1 MNVFKL
7 CFSYL
12 RSRALLT
19 AFNLL
24 LLALG
29 IGMVVLLLL
38 AGSQLQDKLERDA
51 RGIDLV
57 VGAKGSPLQLILSS
71 IYHVDVPTGNIPLA
85 EAEKLTANPLI
96 RRAIPLALGDSFKGY
111 RIVGT
116 DFDYLAHYGATT
128 AQGRLWERPMEAVL
142 GAEVAR
148 KTGLHAGAV
157 FASAHGLTEGGE
169 LHEHSPY
176 HVVGVLVPTGSVVDR
191 LVLTSVASVWKVH
204 EHHDEDHEAEHA
216 GEDKAEDE
224 HHDPTSREITAL
236 LIQYRSPLAA
246 ATLPRLI
253 NTQSALQAASPA
265 VETARLLQITGVG
278 LDGVRVFA
286 AILIVSAAL
295 SIFIALYNALHERQ
309 YDLAIMRTLGA
320 TPRWLLGAVLF
331 EGLLI
336 ALGGALLG
344 LLAGH
349 IAAELL
355 GRSIDMFRW
364 VNLTGWTWEASE
376 FWLLLL
382 AAFVGLL
389 ATSIPAWQAYRTDI
403 AKTLAEG

>member
-1 MNVFKL
+1 VNVFKL
-7 CFSYL
+7 CLSYL

-19 AFNLL
+19 AFNLAL
-24 LLALG
+24 LTLG

-38 AGSQLQDKLERDA
+38 VSSQLRDKLERDA

-85 EAEKLTANPLI
+85 EAQKLTTNPLV
-96 RRAIPLALGDSFKGY
+96 RKAIPLALGDSFKGY

-116 DFDYLAHYGATT
+116 EFDYLAHYGATT
-128 AQGRLWERPMEAVL
+128 AQGGLWKQPMEAIL

-148 KTGLHAGAV
+148 KTGLGVGATFAG
-157 FASAHGLTEGGE
+157 AHGLSEGGE

-176 HVVGVLVPTGSVVDR
+176 RVVGVLVPTGSVLDR
-191 LVLTSVASVWKVH
+191 LVLTSVASVWSVH
-204 EHHDEDHEAEHA
+204 EQHHEEHDANHAAKGEVEAEDHDA
-216 GEDKAEDE
+216 GA
-224 HHDPTSREITAL
+224 REITAL

-253 NTQSALQAASPA
+253 NSKSALQAASPA

-355 GRSIDMFRW
+355 GRSIDMFRR
-364 VNLTGWTWEASE
+364 VDLTGWTWEASE

-382 AAFVGLL
+382 AALVGLL
-389 ATSIPAWQAYRTDI
+389 ASLIPAWQAYRTDI